1 MDKSKW
7 KESIEYELNK
17 GDLLLI
23 EQIVRELVGKL
34 PYGTTRKILLDI

>member
-1 MDKSKW
+1 MKV
-7 KESIEYELNK
+7 SIEYELNK

-34 PYGTTRKILLDI
+34 PYGTVEILLCWIFS